1 MGNLGF
7 FLNHTECWEN
17 KRRYNWNLKVGIK
30 EDFSPNPL
38 GVTVLQWW
46 CKGSSFQSVAC
57 LSSGHGSKD
66 ALGIVS
72 DPWTLKRKKMENCNW
87 QFWRHTHHFCLPSTN
102 YYSVIWREGPSRS
115 LTLNPGR
122 RGKGPCLTK
131 VKKNLWHRC
140 FADSHCL
147 AVTLLLILPH
157 HRGQHQLVGFE
168 ILRN

>member
-1 MGNLGF
+1 MGNLEF

-87 QFWRHTHHFCLPSTN
+87 QFWRHTHHFCLPPTN

-131 VKKNLWHRC
+131 VKKISDTG
-140 FADSHCL
+140 A
-147 AVTLLLILPH
+147 LLILIVWLWPFSSSCH
-157 HRGQHQLVGFE
+157 ITEASISWLV
-168 ILRN
+168 LRY